1 MHILVHYLARVAI
14 CQPRGSSRYLP
25 LLFSFGVVDV
35 APELGVLDDD
45 ELLDGGVVEDVLVS
59 DDAGGVPEL
68 DGEAPVPDEG
78 GVADIDP
85 LGEVDEGGVV
95 DDDDDVDGD
104 GVTVGGVVVD
114 GVDDSRL
121 QPAIPRTS
129 PVQSTVTN
137 TLFIVNLRMLMGCP
151 PRDLADSVP
160 CKREVQRA
168 AKWKMRS
175 EISAVVDRLHRRVA
189 R

>member
-1 MHILVHYLARVAI
+1 M
-14 CQPRGSSRYLP
+14 
-25 LLFSFGVVDV
+25 LFSFGVVDV

-45 ELLDGGVVEDVLVS
+45 ELLGVVLEDEVLVS

-68 DGEAPVPDEG
+68 DDEAPVPDDG
-78 GVADIDP
+78 GDDDDELDDIDP

-114 GVDDSRL
+114 VVDDSRL

-137 TLFIVNLRMLMGCP
+137 TLFIVNLRVLMGCP

-160 CKREVQRA
+160 CKREGQRR
-168 AKWKMRS
+168 AKRKMHS
-175 EISAVVDRLHRRVA
+175 EISAVVDRLHRSLRAIIA
-189 R
+189 RSAHVRRANFICGR